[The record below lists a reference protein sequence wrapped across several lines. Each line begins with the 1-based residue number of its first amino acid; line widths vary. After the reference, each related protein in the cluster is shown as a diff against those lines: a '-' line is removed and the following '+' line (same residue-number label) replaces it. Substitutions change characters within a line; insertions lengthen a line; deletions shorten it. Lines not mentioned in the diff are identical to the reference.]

1 MSNTL
6 LKLVVIGGV
15 GYLAYK
21 YYYLPKI
28 EKEKKSDEPS
38 FDVNDGKT
46 TFYGNSKSDY
56 VRGFSLPE
64 NINDLKS
71 EKVTLIVKPNE
82 KVFNK
87 VGKNS
92 FEADIFKD
100 TKRIVYFDKSTAE
113 PSKYMAEYDELKNKL
128 ITDKD
133 YTK

>member
-28 EKEKKSDEPS
+28 EKEKKSDEPT
-38 FDVNDGKT
+38 FDINDGKT
-46 TFYGNSKSDY
+46 TFYGNSKTDY

-64 NINDLKS
+64 NINDLKT
-71 EKVTLIVKPNE
+71 EKLTLIVKPNE

-92 FEADIFKD
+92 FEANIFKD
-100 TKRIVYFDKSTAE
+100 TKRIVYFDNSTAE